1 MALINSN
8 QVALQ
13 VQTECEQPQM
23 NSSNHSTKH
32 TRIMAELWVRME
44 ELFPNLWVSVNGLPS
59 LTNGKFETWSRK
71 LADFTVDDFG
81 KAFANL
87 EQHIEASVQRKE
99 KVYPPSYAEFKGH
112 SQGPAYDAIT
122 AQQARQSDTTPLM
135 ITKEL
140 SAEEREYGNQQA
152 AALRGMFG

>member
-1 MALINSN
+1 MGLTNSN

-71 LADFTVDDFG
+71 LSDLTMDDFG

-112 SQGPAYDAIT
+112 IKGLAYDAIT
-122 AQQARQSDTTPLM
+122 AQQARQSDSTPLM

-140 SAEEREYGNQQA
+140 SAEERSYGNEQS
-152 AALRGMFG
+152 AALRGLFR